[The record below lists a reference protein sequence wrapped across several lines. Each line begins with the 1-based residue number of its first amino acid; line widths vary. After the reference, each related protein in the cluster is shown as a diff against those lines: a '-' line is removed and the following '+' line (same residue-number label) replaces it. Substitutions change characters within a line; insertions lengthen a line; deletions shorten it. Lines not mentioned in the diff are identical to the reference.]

1 MADRKRSELAGK
13 SHELLDALNR
23 LKDTERR
30 KRREPM
36 SSDRFHDLANEV
48 YAISHEV
55 LAIARTQDR
64 VSEQIPTS
72 DESIDDVVD
81 EEKDG

>member
-1 MADRKRSELAGK
+1 
-13 SHELLDALNR
+13 
-23 LKDTERR
+23 
-30 KRREPM
+30 M

-64 VSEQIPTS
+64 VGEQIPTS